1 MKLSPRL
8 RRALTGERPVFM
20 PPPDWKIKYI
30 VRTDERANGSYVHCD
45 MVTED
50 KASAMTRAEAL
61 SHAYFVIV
69 EQKYEAVIATMD
81 KRS

>member
-30 VRTDERANGSYVHCD
+30 IRTDERANGPYMRCD

-50 KASAMTRAEAL
+50 KAEAMARAEAL
-61 SHAYFVIV
+61 SHAYFVVV
-69 EQKYEAVIATMD
+69 EQQYQSVIATMD